1 MYSGEFNPTSKDI
14 VDSITIR
21 CLSIKERVRI
31 VLRSVIFSGES
42 TDLTVSQSSK
52 DSQEKPSASEAPK
65 QQQMQQQQ
73 QQQQLNGLME
83 TTFAQQLLFDSKIK
97 SVEERLGL
105 TVERLFTSLTTNFK
119 TKTDELQD
127 RINVAAM
134 GGVNRRLWRTS
145 TSFWWRK

>member
-1 MYSGEFNPTSKDI
+1 M
-14 VDSITIR
+14 DSITIR

-42 TDLTVSQSSK
+42 TDLTVSQPTK
-52 DSQEKPSASEAPK
+52 ESQEKPSASEAPK
-65 QQQMQQQQ
+65 QQQMQQQQQ

-105 TVERLFTSLTTNFK
+105 TVERLFTSLTTNFE
-119 TKTDELQD
+119 TKADELND

-134 GGVNRRLWRTS
+134 AGLNRRLWRTS